1 MDVVGLNKLT
11 YETKTIELSFYVENK
26 NVSAVN
32 SVQMKIDNLNWVHLM
47 DPGRVEN
54 LKNIFRND
62 LWPECKSDI
71 HIMFM
76 ESAIRMGGRIPLRP
90 QQKEG

>member
-1 MDVVGLNKLT
+1 
-11 YETKTIELSFYVENK
+11 
-26 NVSAVN
+26 
-32 SVQMKIDNLNWVHLM
+32 MKIDNLNWVNFM

-54 LKNIFRND
+54 LKNIFQND
-62 LWPECKSDI
+62 LWPESNKDL

-76 ESAIRMGGRIPLRP
+76 ESAIKMGGRVPLRP